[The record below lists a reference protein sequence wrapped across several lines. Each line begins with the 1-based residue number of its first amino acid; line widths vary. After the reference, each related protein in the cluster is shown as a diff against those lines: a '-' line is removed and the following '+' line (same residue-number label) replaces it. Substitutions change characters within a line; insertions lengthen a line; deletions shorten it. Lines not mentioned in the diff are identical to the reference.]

1 MAKAL
6 RTVRWKGTAAV
17 EQAGLLDNDSVAV
30 SEEPAVP
37 PPSPSPSPPPSASRP
52 PSWCARVRRFMRY
65 QWRTSPQQKR
75 DAAKKAVEAALH
87 TVETRVGA
95 AQQRRA
101 AHRANVASS
110 VAVGNMEAAKEAL
123 RRSKTVERVLARLQT
138 QHFALE
144 TQLQVLEESQTNHDL
159 LRSMK
164 RVNEVM
170 RKLAPSGA
178 RIFERQADTMA
189 AWMERTRECSAEMT
203 SLSDETSFG
212 DSMVTDDDVWEAM
225 GTAAAPSART
235 CTIACQTDPQTDTAA
250 QATQAADT
258 LAALAAALPDVP
270 SSDTRQDATGAA
282 AAEAPAA
289 VTLL

>member
-1 MAKAL
+1 
-6 RTVRWKGTAAV
+6 
-17 EQAGLLDNDSVAV
+17 
-30 SEEPAVP
+30 
-37 PPSPSPSPPPSASRP
+37 
-52 PSWCARVRRFMRY
+52 MRY

-75 DAAKKAVEAALH
+75 DAAKKAVEAALG
-87 TVETRVGA
+87 TVEKRVETTL
-95 AQQRRA
+95 QRRA
-101 AHRANVASS
+101 VHRANVASS
-110 VAVGNMEAAKEAL
+110 VAAGDMEAAKEAL

-164 RVNEVM
+164 RVNGVM
-170 RKLAPSGA
+170 RKLAPPGA

-250 QATQAADT
+250 QATEAADT

-270 SSDTRQDATGAA
+270 NSDTRQDATAE
-282 AAEAPAA
+282 AAETTAEAS